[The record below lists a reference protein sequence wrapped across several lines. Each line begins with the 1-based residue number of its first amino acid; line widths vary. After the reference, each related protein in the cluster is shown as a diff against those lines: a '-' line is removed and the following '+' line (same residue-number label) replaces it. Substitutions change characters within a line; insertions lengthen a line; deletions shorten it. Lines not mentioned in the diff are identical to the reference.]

1 MDGGILM
8 ETLNRPAVYKDK
20 TAYMKQPE
28 CKLFLLR
35 PFSTWG
41 GLAFLL
47 LQALTTFLQDM
58 EMVAQ
63 LYCLCVFISLIYLF
77 HLLMQE
83 IWVGVQVLKMQSY
96 VTDSDCCIPVYGCVW
111 NVKLFLI
118 LQTSVCFYT
127 AAICSLVISYAFAI
141 FNGIIFGIHNFQ

>member
-63 LYCLCVFISLIYLF
+63 LYCLCFHISN
-77 HLLMQE
+77 
-83 IWVGVQVLKMQSY
+83 
-96 VTDSDCCIPVYGCVW
+96 IPIS
-111 NVKLFLI
+111 F
-118 LQTSVCFYT
+118 
-127 AAICSLVISYAFAI
+127 SYARNLGWGLGSKDAKLCYRF
-141 FNGIIFGIHNFQ
+141 